1 MTGAD
6 APALRA
12 LAGQMSQS
20 AGQLDRM
27 RQTIRARV
35 YSISWQGLDGAHFRR
50 AWDSQHGP
58 MLTHVADGLRA
69 SAQRLLRE
77 ADQQEG
83 ASRAGAGAPGIAL
96 PGGPASVG
104 GGDLGK
110 AFIKGFDGFLTL
122 SGAFLSLMQGM
133 YGKEVRGYWRDG
145 RWVNKYHRWASGKA
159 DFLNRTLGTAKQVDK
174 VGKLLPLVGGIF
186 DFSDQW
192 QDAGGDYN
200 SVERGARAG
209 GAAAAMYGVDWAI
222 TGGFTLLGSVV
233 PGVGTAVGAGV
244 GMAVSA
250 YVTTRFEDEISGAGA
265 WAGSRVYDGGE
276 FLVDAGQAAVDYGG
290 EVLASGKDLLEAGG
304 GLAVKAGDEVG
315 DFFTGVTSWALR

>member
-1 MTGAD
+1 
-6 APALRA
+6 
-12 LAGQMSQS
+12 
-20 AGQLDRM
+20 
-27 RQTIRARV
+27 V
-35 YSISWQGLDGAHFRR
+35 YSINWQGLDGANFRR
-50 AWDSQHGP
+50 TWDSQHGP

-96 PGGPASVG
+96 PGGSASVG
-104 GGDLGK
+104 GADFGE
-110 AFIKGFDGFLTL
+110 AFIKGFDGFLAV
-122 SGAFLSLMQGM
+122 SGAFLSLMQKM
-133 YGKEVRGYWRDG
+133 YDKEVRGYWRDG
-145 RWVNKYHRWASGKA
+145 RSVDKYHRWASGKA

-186 DFSDQW
+186 DAGDQW
-192 QDAGGDYN
+192 QDDAGGGYN
-200 SVERGARAG
+200 SVERAARAG
-209 GAAAAMYGVDWAI
+209 GAAAALYGVDWAV
-222 TGGFTLLGSVV
+222 TGGFAFLGSVV
-233 PGVGTAVGAGV
+233 PGAGTAVGAAV

-250 YVTTRFEDEISGAGA
+250 YVTTRFEDEISGVGA

-276 FLVDAGQAAVDYGG
+276 FLLDAGQAAVDYGG
-290 EVLASGKDLLEAGG
+290 EVLESGKDLLEAGG